1 VRRLFWVAAGAAA
14 GIYLA
19 RRLQRTAE
27 SLSPQGIAGS
37 LTAAMHDLAEAV
49 RDFAAEV
56 GVGMAEREIELR
68 HALGLSDDGTSV
80 PGDAR
85 PVDDG

>member
-19 RRLQRTAE
+19 RRVQRTAQ
-27 SLSPQGIAGS
+27 SLTPQGIAGS
-37 LTAAMHDLAEAV
+37 FVAAMHDVADAV

-56 GVGMAEREIELR
+56 RVGMAEREIELR
-68 HALGLSDDGTSV
+68 HALGLTEDGTTA